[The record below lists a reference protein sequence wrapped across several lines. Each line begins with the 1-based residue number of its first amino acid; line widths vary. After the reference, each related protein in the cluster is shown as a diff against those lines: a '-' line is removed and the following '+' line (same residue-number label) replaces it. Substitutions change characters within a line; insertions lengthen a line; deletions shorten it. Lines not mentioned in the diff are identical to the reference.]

1 MRRLRGLAVWG
12 AALTCAAMLT
22 VGAGAAPAGTAR
34 DPGAEPEVGAAQ
46 ETGVAEAAGP
56 AGEADLSYHG
66 SAVMAGGRVD
76 VRLTPRNHGP
86 ADVAD
91 STVRLRWSAPLAAGE
106 QRLAAGCAR
115 TGRQEVVCRTGP
127 LVADGVGEQ
136 IVMRVWLSGRPAE
149 VTMALDTVWGGGAV
163 DRNRSNDRQ
172 TVLVLDTGD
181 AYFF

>member
-1 MRRLRGLAVWG
+1 VG
-12 AALTCAAMLT
+12 AA
-22 VGAGAAPAGTAR
+22 
-34 DPGAEPEVGAAQ
+34 PEVGAAQ
-46 ETGVAEAAGP
+46 ETGVAEAAGS

-136 IVMRVWLSGRPAE
+136 IVMRVWLPGRPAE
-149 VTMALDTVWGGGAV
+149 VTMAVDTVWGGGAV